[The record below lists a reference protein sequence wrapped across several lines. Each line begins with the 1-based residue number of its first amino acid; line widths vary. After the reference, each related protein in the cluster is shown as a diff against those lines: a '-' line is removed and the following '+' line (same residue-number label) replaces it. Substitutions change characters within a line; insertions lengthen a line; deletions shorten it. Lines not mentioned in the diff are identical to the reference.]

1 MHARVVGE
9 GPAVAA
15 VRAALE
21 DVDATVTVEP
31 TSGTDGTGGDPPT
44 DPHRDAR
51 DRPGDGAAAGDEG
64 RPDLGVV
71 VAPAGDDRFERPPA
85 RTWLAVEVGG
95 IGGHPLADID
105 ASVAGFDAT
114 GGDGPAAGYQDLRAR
129 VASTVEAPSATA
141 TGDPASVRLA
151 GAVAG
156 RVAVAAV
163 NGESPGGTLFEVRGT
178 TVGSP
183 RTVLPV
189 PASQGV
195 DDRTPRRTYRDVD
208 ASDASARMERAIDER
223 VGLVTQ
229 VGERESFPLPYYVAR
244 TADTT
249 AYADAR
255 AAELA
260 AGVDVG
266 WDAAFLKAVG
276 EALERYSA
284 GVYRTGSFVRAPART
299 RARPVTPDAFVRP
312 AGATTPGVDDPV
324 AWVAGENLAT
334 GESVSLP
341 AAFVHY
347 PPHTDRLGPAITTGL
362 GLGNSGVEAL
372 LSGLYETI
380 ERDATMLA
388 WYSTYEPLAVSV
400 TDERTRAA
408 SPEAAADYAT
418 LRRRARSEGLSAT
431 ALLVTADVDVPVVA
445 AAVHR
450 DPDGRVRNGP
460 SGDDADDGWPR
471 FAAGSAADVDGA
483 AAARDA
489 LAEALQNWMELR
501 AMGPER
507 ASEEDAAVGAYA
519 DFPQA
524 AREFLDAPATV
535 PAAEVGPEAPPAGAA
550 ELDALVDR
558 VEETGLSVYASRLTP
573 RDVDALGF
581 EAVRVLVPAAQPLF
595 VGEPYFGDRAETV
608 PRELGFEPRLDRP
621 YHPFP

>member
-1 MHARVVGE
+1 MHVRVVGE

-15 VRAALE
+15 VRAALG
-21 DVDATVTVEP
+21 DADATVSFETAPERDG
-31 TSGTDGTGGDPPT
+31 SGGASREDDPGPRSGDRTTDTEGP
-44 DPHRDAR
+44 
-51 DRPGDGAAAGDEG
+51 GDEG

-71 VAPAGDDRFERPPA
+71 VGSAGDDRFERPPA
-85 RTWLAVEVGG
+85 PVWLAVEVGG
-95 IGGHPLADID
+95 IGGYPLAAVD
-105 ASVAGFDAT
+105 ASVAGF
-114 GGDGPAAGYQDLRAR
+114 GESGSDGPAAGYQDLRAR
-129 VASTVEAPSATA
+129 IGSTVETPAASA

-156 RVAVAAV
+156 RLAVAAV
-163 NGESPGGTLFEVRGT
+163 EGDSPGGTLFEVCGT
-178 TVGSP
+178 TVGSA
-183 RTVLPV
+183 RTFLPV
-189 PASQGV
+189 PASEGP
-195 DDRTPRRTYRDVD
+195 DDRTPPRTHRTVD

-260 AGVDVG
+260 AGVDVD
-266 WDAAFLKAVG
+266 WDGAFLKAVG

-284 GVYRTGSFVRAPART
+284 GAYRTGSFVRAPART
-299 RARPVTPDAFVRP
+299 RARPVAPDAFVRP
-312 AGATTPGVDDPV
+312 AGATTPGIDDPV
-324 AWVAGENLAT
+324 AWVAGEDLAT

-408 SPEAAADYAT
+408 SPEAAADYAA

-450 DPDGRVRNGP
+450 DPDRVDEDGP
-460 SGDDADDGWPR
+460 RGDGDWPH

-483 AAARDA
+483 VAARDA
-489 LAEALQNWMELR
+489 LAEAVQNWMELR

-507 ASEEDAAVGAYA
+507 ASDEEAAIGAYA
-519 DFPQA
+519 DFPAA
-524 AREFLDAPATV
+524 AREFVDPPASV
-535 PAAEVGPEAPPAGAA
+535 PAAEVGPETPPDGAA

-558 VEETGLSVYASRLTP
+558 VREAGLSAYASRLTP
-573 RDVDALGF
+573 RDVGALGF
-581 EAVRVLVPAAQPLF
+581 EAVRVLVPEAQPLF